1 MSSGQPVVGVS
12 LATTNRRKDFE
23 EWIGDGGLS
32 PRAIERNSKGDY
44 IFMQAAS
51 AWHVWKAA
59 QAHYAKPTAPVVLPE
74 PFGYFK
80 PFVDGWMDC
89 KETDEGARPLYEAP
103 QPQAVPEGWK
113 LVPERPTQ
121 NMCNAA
127 KYGVDGRLSVFKWAD
142 AYKVMCNN
150 APPPPKLA
158 SEPQPQ
164 AVAPVVLP
172 EPGINTANHAS
183 VRVIGYTEQQV
194 RELLDNTKRSTNRD
208 DESVGLR
215 EALVRAHDWMDS
227 QADSQS
233 KGGHETFDLMMLR
246 AERNAIKSALD
257 ESPQPQADARDAERY
272 RWLRDKWLGNEPE
285 AINMERAKGQRG
297 LDAAIDAAIA
307 AAKENK

>member
-1 MSSGQPVVGVS
+1 MDIEQ
-12 LATTNRRKDFE
+12 LAEILFE
-23 EWIGDGGLS
+23 AFALEHNLTASFANLGEARQQVWL
-32 PRAIERNSKGDY
+32 AVAE
-44 IFMQAAS
+44 AA
-51 AWHVWKAA
+51 H
-59 QAHYAKPTAPVVLPE
+59 AHYAKPAALAQDH
-74 PFGYFK
+74 FAQ
-80 PFVDGWMDC
+80 
-89 KETDEGARPLYEAP
+89 ARKMVE
-103 QPQAVPEGWK
+103 
-113 LVPERPTQ
+113 
-121 NMCNAA
+121 
-127 KYGVDGRLSVFKWAD
+127 
-142 AYKVMCNN
+142 
-150 APPPPKLA
+150 
-158 SEPQPQ
+158 
-164 AVAPVVLP
+164 PVVLP

-257 ESPQPQADARDAERY
+257 ESPQPQEVPVFNHVAALKLKELQERGYAITGYAFEKVDSEQTERGFITSGGFVGWWKGEHTNQQPQADARDSERY

-307 AAKENK
+307 AAKEMK